1 MTVLWIAVRQ
11 SPSLRPVASK
21 ATSGRLLSL
30 AWKML
35 EETRVSVLNSK
46 NPYYHVKYADISGG
60 GAAIG
65 DPFGTWQNLEP
76 FSLTSIRLLPI
87 LIAKGVTRI
96 DVIISYIY
104 ITHAACII
112 VCLNP
117 LCFLFFF
124 WVWFFQNASLVSFHV
139 CIHRLV
145 ASYLSNQSW
154 NVIKYPYT
162 HKEREKKTSQYLV
175 CLAFPTKDH
184 WIREWCHQELP
195 RLGNAWNIA
204 AFPR

>member
-65 DPFGTWQNLEP
+65 DPFWTWQNLEP

-96 DVIISYIY
+96 DVIISYLVAIHVSIYIY

-117 LCFLFFF
+117 LCFLCALG
-124 WVWFFQNASLVSFHV
+124 VWFFQNASFGIIPRVYTST
-139 CIHRLV
+139 CSI
-145 ASYLSNQSW
+145 LSLKS
-154 NVIKYPYT
+154 VIKYPY
-162 HKEREKKTSQYLV
+162 S
-175 CLAFPTKDH
+175 
-184 WIREWCHQELP
+184 
-195 RLGNAWNIA
+195 
-204 AFPR
+204 